1 MAISENMT
9 SDDGQ
14 RLQAFLRRKLNPALI
29 VKLRQ
34 RPDECA
40 EVYLGQECLGVV
52 AKIVD
57 EGEVSFSFELSVIE
71 EDLEEE

>member
-1 MAISENMT
+1 MAVSDTMT
-9 SDDGQ
+9 ADDAK
-14 RLQAFLRRKLNPALI
+14 RLQDFARRKLNPSLV

-57 EGEVSFSFELSVIE
+57 EGEVSFSFEISVIE
-71 EDLEEE
+71 EDLEE